1 MMRIATRHRA
11 LRWCFTLTL
20 AAVCAFTAWSQ
31 APKRVD
37 NNALKN
43 APKSG
48 DEWLTYGRDY
58 AETHYSPLK
67 QIDTSNVSRLG
78 LSWSWETEA
87 REGGGLEA
95 TPLMSNGVLYGTL
108 TWDVMFA
115 IDARTGKFK
124 WRWDPEI
131 SKQHI
136 LEICCGPVNRGV
148 ALYNGKVYAGLL
160 DGRLVA
166 IDQETG
172 KVLWQVNTIENP
184 DTVLTSAVRVVKG
197 KVIVG
202 TGGAEQAV
210 RGFFSAYDAETGKLA
225 WRFYTVPGNPAKPFE
240 HPELAAAAKTW
251 TGEWWKMGGGGTV
264 WDAMAYDPDADLLYI
279 GTGNG
284 GPWNR
289 NYRSPQG
296 GDNLYLASI
305 VAVKPETGKM
315 AWYFQET
322 PGDTWDYTSTQPMIL
337 ADLTINGKLRKVVMH
352 APKNGFFYVIDRIT
366 GEFISGEKYAKRV
379 TWATGLDKKTG
390 RPIEAKGA
398 RYVDGP
404 VLLSPGP
411 LGAHNWQPMSYS
423 PLTGFVYIPG
433 QESASVYSPDPNF
446 TFTPGYWNTGLF
458 IGRRPPLP
466 AGTTTTPAGAPKEP
480 EGADSQPKVT
490 GRFLVAWDPV
500 AQKEKWRISTTADAR
515 GAGLAAGLGG
525 GTLATAGN
533 LVFQGAAAYN
543 AQTGERL
550 WQADLGGANVTPVS
564 YMLDGKQY
572 ISLLAGA
579 PVGSRLFTFVL
590 DGKTPLPAKPAAV
603 TSSAPVETGDAAGKT
618 LVARLCTTCHVIE
631 VVTNSKMNRDSWKH
645 MVDNMVER
653 GATGTPQELNV
664 IVDYLAKNFGSN

>member
-1 MMRIATRHRA
+1 MKRKQTLILVAVLGA
-11 LRWCFTLTL
+11 LTS
-20 AAVCAFTAWSQ
+20 VGQ
-31 APKRVD
+31 QPKRVD
-37 NNALKN
+37 EKALRNA
-43 APKSG
+43 AKSG
-48 DEWLTYGRDY
+48 DEWLTYGHDY
-58 AETHYSPLK
+58 AETHYSPLT
-67 QIDTSNVSRLG
+67 QINTGNVKRLG
-78 LSWSWETEA
+78 LNWSWETDA

-131 SKQHI
+131 PRQHI

-166 IDQETG
+166 LDQETG
-172 KVLWQVNTIENP
+172 KVVWQVNTIENP
-184 DTVLTSAVRVVKG
+184 DTVLTSAVRVVRG

-225 WRFYTVPGNPAKPFE
+225 WRFYTVPGDPSKPFE

-264 WDAMAYDPDADLLYI
+264 WDSMAYDADADILYV

-296 GDNLYLASI
+296 GDNLYLASV

-315 AWYFQET
+315 VWYFQET
-322 PGDTWDYTSTQPMIL
+322 PGDSWDFTSTQPMIL
-337 ADLTINGKLRKVVMH
+337 TDLTINGRQRKVLLH
-352 APKNGFFYVIDRIT
+352 APKNGFFYVLDRIT

-379 TWATGLDKKTG
+379 TWATGLDKNG

-398 RYVDGP
+398 RFVDGP

-411 LGAHNWQPMSYS
+411 LGAHNWQPMSFS
-423 PLTGFVYIPG
+423 PLTGLVYIPG
-433 QESASVYSPDPNF
+433 QESSFTYAPDPNF
-446 TFTPGYWNTGLF
+446 TYTPGYWNTGVTL
-458 IGRRPPLP
+458 GRRPPSAP
-466 AGTTTTPAGAPKEP
+466 GTPARPASPAKEP
-480 EGADSQPKVT
+480 EGAENQPKIS
-490 GRFLVAWDPV
+490 GRFLLAWDPV
-500 AQKEKWRISTTADAR
+500 TQKERWRISTNADAR
-515 GAGLAAGLGG
+515 GSGMAAGLGG

-533 LVFQGAAAYN
+533 LVFQGAVAYN

-550 WQADLGGANVTPVS
+550 WQADLGGANVSPVT

-572 ISLLAGA
+572 VSLLAGA
-579 PVGSRLFTFVL
+579 PVGSRLYTFVL
-590 DGKTPLPAKPAAV
+590 DGKEPIPAPAIPPTTAAANRA
-603 TSSAPVETGDAAGKT
+603 TTAPAETVDAAGRN
-618 LVARLCTTCHVIE
+618 LVVRICTTCHVLD
-631 VVTNSKMNRDSWKH
+631 VVTGTKMTHESWKH
-645 MVDNMVER
+645 TVDNMVER
-653 GATGTPQELNV
+653 GARGTTEEINA
-664 IVDYLAKNFGSN
+664 IVDYLSKNFGAQ